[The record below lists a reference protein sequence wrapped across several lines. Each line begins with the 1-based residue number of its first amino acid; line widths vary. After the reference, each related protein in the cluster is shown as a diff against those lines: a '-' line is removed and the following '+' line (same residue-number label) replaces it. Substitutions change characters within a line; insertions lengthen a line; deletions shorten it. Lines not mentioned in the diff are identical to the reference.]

1 MTTLPE
7 IESAIQ
13 QLPESDIRQLSGW
26 LQAYLDEM
34 WDRQI
39 ESDLAS
45 GKLDRLIA
53 CAEADIDANR
63 VKDLDEVF
71 RDLTQR

>member
-45 GKLDRLIA
+45 GRLDRLIA
-53 CAEADIDANR
+53 RAEADIDANR

-71 RDLTQR
+71 HDS

>member
-13 QLPESDIRQLSGW
+13 QLPESDVRQLSGW
-26 LQAYLDEM
+26 IQTYLDEM

-53 CAEADIDANR
+53 RAEADIDANR
-63 VKDLDEVF
+63 VKDLEEVF
-71 RDLTQR
+71 HDG

>member
-45 GKLDRLIA
+45 GRLDRLIA
-53 CAEADIDANR
+53 RAEADIDANR

-71 RDLTQR
+71 HDG